1 MNKFTLENNVTDN
14 LEKDPELIVNKKT
27 KKAIETYLRLKSFAE
42 DWDAPGMEIY
52 YDEIEKLNS
61 EKE

>member
-42 DWDAPGMEIY
+42 D
-52 YDEIEKLNS
+52 
-61 EKE
+61 

>member
-1 MNKFTLENNVTDN
+1 MNKFTLENSVTDN
-14 LEKDPELIVNKKT
+14 SEKDSKLIVNKKA

-52 YDEIEKLNS
+52 DEMEKLNS